1 RLHVYRRIG
10 AVMLFSSASLHTKC
24 TASSHAQ
31 PPLGL
36 SVCLPILECLS
47 LYRFVLCFML
57 ALFFFFQA
65 EDGIR
70 DFHVTGVQT
79 CALPIFTIM
88 ENRLWWVITTPAMY
102 VTIASAVVMLYFN
115 PALLSMGWMQFKL
128 AFVVGLIFY
137 HFKSQQIMYRL
148 RDEKSTWTSGQ
159 LRMWNEV
166 STIILFAI
174 VFLVILKSTLNWI
187 FGVLGLLGLAI
198 LLMVLI
204 KLYKKYRQSKGE
216 KV

>member
-1 RLHVYRRIG
+1 MIYLYAKAVHIIFVICWMAGLFYMPRLFIYHTEAKDKGVEAYAI
-10 AVMLFSSASLHTKC
+10 LHK
-24 TASSHAQ
+24 Q
-31 PPLGL
+31 
-36 SVCLPILECLS
+36 
-47 LYRFVLCFML
+47 
-57 ALFFFFQA
+57 
-65 EDGIR
+65 
-70 DFHVTGVQT
+70 
-79 CALPIFTIM
+79 FTIM

-102 VTIASAVVMLYFN
+102 ITIASALVMLHFN

-137 HFKSQQIMYRL
+137 HFKSQQIMYIL

>member
-1 RLHVYRRIG
+1 MIYLYAKAVHIIFVICWMAGLFYMPRLFIYHTEAKDKGVEAYAI
-10 AVMLFSSASLHTKC
+10 LHK
-24 TASSHAQ
+24 Q
-31 PPLGL
+31 
-36 SVCLPILECLS
+36 
-47 LYRFVLCFML
+47 
-57 ALFFFFQA
+57 
-65 EDGIR
+65 
-70 DFHVTGVQT
+70 
-79 CALPIFTIM
+79 FTIM

-102 VTIASAVVMLYFN
+102 ITIASALVMLHFN

-128 AFVVGLIFY
+128 AFVIGLIFY
-137 HFKSQQIMYRL
+137 HFKSQQIMYIL